1 MSTDLGIVFCTDG
14 VIVKLG
20 KDYRCFLEDRA
31 VLDVSTPEL
40 GKAVLTVEDGEVT
53 LSPSKKTVRGLHK
66 LTEFPRLVSSN
77 SLGPFGGWFYD
88 VTPNKTGYLWS
99 LATKDASDLIP
110 RIYRDGTVD
119 RGKGTHRPSGVEKTK
134 AKAHAAAWEEMGADP
149 AKDGRA
155 MLLQI
160 HKYLDATRAVGKDA
174 EELLDALY
182 LFLTEG
188 GHDKAAEPA
197 GRLWYPAP
205 PETKAAQ
212 PESSPPPESEED
224 ELLWMSRQGDT
235 MESPRVLPGE
245 FGNYT
250 KQSARLLQ
258 LENGAES
265 LTYLCRWQF
274 SNNQWVVGLA
284 EGRRA
289 LLLSR
294 SWTESGSVVGSV
306 IPVPRE
312 YTREVPL
319 HPSALVMSSA
329 SECYD
334 TVRKWLEE
342 LRREVRTWPYQEC
355 ATVAWNFDYFAE
367 RLSCK
372 KAPASK

>member
-1 MSTDLGIVFCTDG
+1 VNTDLGIVFCTDG

-40 GKAVLTVEDGEVT
+40 GKAILTVEDGEVT

-66 LTEFPRLVSSN
+66 LTEFPRPVSSS

-88 VTPNKTGYLWS
+88 VKPNKTGYLWS
-99 LATKDASDLIP
+99 LAKDASGRIP
-110 RIYRDGTVD
+110 RVYRDGTVD
-119 RGKGTHRPSGVEKTK
+119 RGEGAQRPSGVEKTK

-155 MLLQI
+155 MLLQM
-160 HKYLDATRAVGKDA
+160 HKYLDANHAVGKDA
-174 EELLDALY
+174 EELLDVLY

-188 GHDKAAEPA
+188 GHDKAAEPTR
-197 GRLWYPAP
+197 RLWHPAP

-212 PESSPPPESEED
+212 PESSPPPKSEED
-224 ELLWMSRQGDT
+224 DLLWMSLPGDT
-235 MESPRVLPGE
+235 TGSPRVLPGE

-250 KQSARLLQ
+250 KKSARLLQ

-274 SNNQWVVGLA
+274 SNDQWAVGLA

-342 LRREVRTWPYQEC
+342 LRREVRTWPQ
-355 ATVAWNFDYFAE
+355 VAWDFDYFAE